1 MPLDVLKTADCGACD
16 GFAASVGVPGPVLME
31 AAGLAVARA
40 IRKRWARRPAL
51 ILCGPGNNGGDGFVC
66 GRILRQAGW
75 PVRIALL
82 GEPGGLKGDAAA
94 ALALWDGP
102 VEAMTAASL
111 GDAGLVVDAMFGAG
125 LSRPLGGVA
134 AQLVAILSERSIPV
148 VAIDLPSGIGGD
160 QPDPG
165 GTTLRADL
173 TVTFHARKPAH
184 CLEPSASL
192 CGELVVADIGI
203 PGGWR
208 GVVTPL
214 GRINEPALWQGAL
227 PAPNAGTHKHQ
238 RGRLVVFSGGA
249 SSTGAARLAAI
260 TGLRAGAGLVTLASP
275 GSAMLVN
282 AGALTAVMLKR
293 WDGEADSGAF
303 LTTLRASAAVIGPAA
318 GVGEMTRRAVC
329 EVLAQPAPLVL
340 DADALS
346 SFEDEPQGLFERLRP
361 IDVITPHAGEFERLF
376 PGLLRASH
384 NRIDAVLEAAR
395 RAGCVVLLKGADT
408 VIAAPGRDVVIN
420 RHASPALATAGSG
433 DVLAGLI
440 GGLMAQSVG
449 AFDAACAAA
458 WLHGDAGLRLG
469 TGLTAEDI
477 PGMLLHVLQALS
489 ARSAQ
494 ALALKRLSAKD

>member
-1 MPLDVLKTADCGACD
+1 
-16 GFAASVGVPGPVLME
+16 
-31 AAGLAVARA
+31 
-40 IRKRWARRPAL
+40 
-51 ILCGPGNNGGDGFVC
+51 
-66 GRILRQAGW
+66 
-75 PVRIALL
+75 
-82 GEPGGLKGDAAA
+82 
-94 ALALWDGP
+94 
-102 VEAMTAASL
+102 
-111 GDAGLVVDAMFGAG
+111 
-125 LSRPLGGVA
+125 
-134 AQLVAILSERSIPV
+134 
-148 VAIDLPSGIGGD
+148 
-160 QPDPG
+160 
-165 GTTLRADL
+165 
-173 TVTFHARKPAH
+173 
-184 CLEPSASL
+184 
-192 CGELVVADIGI
+192 
-203 PGGWR
+203 
-208 GVVTPL
+208 
-214 GRINEPALWQGAL
+214 
-227 PAPNAGTHKHQ
+227 
-238 RGRLVVFSGGA
+238 
-249 SSTGAARLAAI
+249 
-260 TGLRAGAGLVTLASP
+260 
-275 GSAMLVN
+275 
-282 AGALTAVMLKR
+282 
-293 WDGEADSGAF
+293 
-303 LTTLRASAAVIGPAA
+303 AA

-346 SFEDEPQGLFERLRP
+346 SFEDEPQGLFERLQP

-477 PGMLLHVLQALS
+477 PGMLPHVLQAFS